1 MCLLLNL
8 NRLIDHELHQ
18 TNKEY
23 EKKTNKAVKVE

>member
-8 NRLIDHELHQ
+8 NRLINHELHQ
-18 TNKEY
+18 TNKKY

>member
-8 NRLIDHELHQ
+8 NRLINHELHQ

-23 EKKTNKAVKVE
+23 EKKNKAVKVE